1 MSQSKV
7 ETKSKPKKDNDS
19 KAEKR
24 FTLILKMFNIVLGI
38 LLTAFGVYC
47 YYGVNDEDL
56 KNFKLIGY
64 IMPGYLA
71 FSGLVILAIEMHIGF
86 ICRNMKFLYN
96 YFGRGFFNIYVGI
109 MPLTLLDNK

>member
-1 MSQSKV
+1 MV
-7 ETKSKPKKDNDS
+7 
-19 KAEKR
+19 
-24 FTLILKMFNIVLGI
+24 LKIFNIFLGI

-56 KNFKLIGY
+56 SNFKLIGY

-71 FSGLVILAIEMHIGF
+71 FSGLVIIAIEMHIGI

-109 MPLTLLDNK
+109 MPLTLLEQKDNAKKS